1 MTMQMRTMGPAAG
14 WRWMMQG
21 INLGRHNP
29 RAIFGA
35 AALLIA
41 VAMIP
46 SALQLV
52 VQYGLKMT
60 SPSVMYALVGF
71 SLLYSVLVMA
81 PMLGGFL
88 RVIDAGENGRET
100 HATAIFD
107 VFKSGQGAGRMIALA
122 VLLFLIASVVF
133 GLIVGVFGPGIVGWY
148 AEVMAISQSGAMAG
162 TGPKPAMPAP
172 PDGFGTVVVLGVLF
186 GLFVQGAYAISF
198 GQVSLTQR
206 SVGGALADGFIG
218 ALKNLLPLLVLLLI
232 WIAFAFALLLVMTLL
247 VMLLTLIGG
256 VVHPALGV
264 ALAAPV
270 YVAFILIIYVVVI
283 GVMYHLWRD
292 VAGGAP
298 TDGSGGDS
306 VVAA

>member
-1 MTMQMRTMGPAAG
+1 MTMQMRAMGPTAG

-41 VAMIP
+41 VALIP
-46 SALQLV
+46 SALQMV

-107 VFKSGQGAGRMIALA
+107 VFKSGQDAGRMIALA

-133 GLIVGVFGPGIVGWY
+133 GLIVGLFGPGIVGWY
-148 AEVMAISQSGAMAG
+148 AEVMALSQSGMAA
-162 TGPKPAMPAP
+162 TGAKPAMPAP
-172 PDGFGTVVVLGVLF
+172 PDGFGTVVALGVLF

-232 WIAFAFALLLVMTLL
+232 WIAFAFALLLVTTLL
-247 VMLLTLIGG
+247 ATLLTLVGG
-256 VVHPALGV
+256 VVHPALGM

-270 YVAFILIIYVVVI
+270 YVAFILVIYVVVI

-298 TDGSGGDS
+298 TGGSGGDS